1 MIKQISVY
9 DMDGTVIDSSHRY
22 RTQICADG
30 VERIDLQYWIDNEH
44 KTLDDSLLPLAE
56 QFKADLKDPETF
68 VIIATARI
76 WCELSKEFAK
86 REGLE
91 GAHVIARKDRN
102 DNRGGAELKISGI
115 NKLLGLKQF
124 RNAKIKVFE
133 DNVNYLKTLCDR
145 FNATGVYIPS
155 KQGH

>member
-22 RTQICADG
+22 KTQIGADG

-44 KTLDDSLLPLAE
+44 KTLGDSLLPMAK
-56 QFKADLKDPETF
+56 QFKDDMKNPEVF

-76 WCELSKEFAK
+76 WCDLSKEFAA
-86 REGLE
+86 REGLA
-91 GAHVIARKDRN
+91 GHVIARKDRN

-124 RNAKIKVFE
+124 KNAKIKVFE

-145 FNATGVYIPS
+145 FDAIGVYVPS
-155 KQGH
+155 VQGH